1 MCNNTETESPLLSG
15 RRCQLASRNIL
26 LIFFRSKRK
35 AFHFTPHLPV
45 PPRTKATRGREQRL
59 LPFPCCARPRRFLC
73 PGPWLN
79 DSSAFPFSKSPFPRA
94 RVDSFLLAAGSGLG
108 DAASDEAALTGA
120 VAGPPAHPW
129 RARSACMRLGKGTM

>member
-15 RRCQLASRNIL
+15 RRCQLVSRNIL
-26 LIFFRSKRK
+26 LIFFPFKKRS
-35 AFHFTPHLPV
+35 FSFYTS
-45 PPRTKATRGREQRL
+45 PPRPTTHKGDASSVCF
-59 LPFPCCARPRRFLC
+59 PFPAVL
-73 PGPWLN
+73 GLAASSALAGWLN

>member
-45 PPRTKATRGREQRL
+45 PPRTKATRAAFASLSL
-59 LPFPCCARPRRFLC
+59 LCSASPLPL
-73 PGPWLN
+73 PWLN